1 MERTSGNLSIKAV
14 VLLRFVRADSDVFEV
29 AFGIA
34 RVYDDQLKDS
44 ATAVRYY
51 GEALAVLE
59 AISTEATDWSA
70 YMRVT
75 TLGAFALCY
84 ENLYVRLAACGIPEL
99 LCLTVICC

>member
-70 YMRVT
+70 YMRDYT
-75 TLGAFALCY
+75 RSLCTVLR
-84 ENLYVRLAACGIPEL
+84 EPVCEVG
-99 LCLTVICC
+99 CLWHT